1 MQNAAEP
8 SRVPDLSIIIVNYE
22 TPEYTLQ
29 CLRSL
34 REHAPHCPHEI
45 IVIDNGSRDSSLE
58 AIRSAY
64 PEVKLIE
71 TGENAGFSR
80 ANNLGVHNSRGR
92 YILFLNSDTQILN
105 GAVQKMVNILG
116 ESPSVGIVAPKQ
128 VDGEGKLQ
136 LSWGAFPTLS
146 SEIVRKVFHHRLSLN
161 DARIRD
167 YLEER
172 YSGLSEVDWVSG
184 SCFMVRRQALTEA
197 GLFDR
202 NFFMYFEDIDLCRRV
217 KDRGWQIQ
225 YNAELG
231 IIHYGGVSA
240 SKNIL
245 KVLLEYRRSQLYFTR
260 KYYGL
265 GGVLLLKA
273 ILLAKYG
280 THFFKWGA
288 AFAGARLLRLDDKS
302 AYAKLL
308 LTKKTTEL
316 IFGVRPKGVGL
327 DK

>member
-1 MQNAAEP
+1 MEP
-8 SRVPDLSIIIVNYE
+8 LAGPSDVPVLSIVIINYE

-34 REHAPHCPHEI
+34 REHAPRCPHEI

-58 AIRSAY
+58 TIRAAF
-64 PEVKLIE
+64 PDIALIE
-71 TGENAGFSR
+71 TGENAGFAR
-80 ANNLGVHNSRGR
+80 ASNLGIHNSRGR
-92 YILFLNSDTQILN
+92 YLLFLNSDTRILD
-105 GAVQKMVNILG
+105 AAIQKMVNILA
-116 ESPSVGIVAPKQ
+116 ETPSVGIVAPKQ

-136 LSWGAFPTLS
+136 LSWGQFPTLS
-146 SEIVRKVFHHRLSLN
+146 SELVRKVLHHRLSLN

-172 YSGLSEVDWVSG
+172 YAGPSAVDWVSG
-184 SCFMVRRQALTEA
+184 SCFMIRRQALTEA

-217 KDRGWQIQ
+217 KDRGWRIQ

-231 IIHYGGVSA
+231 IVHYGGVSA
-240 SKNIL
+240 RKNIL
-245 KVLLEYRRSQLYFTR
+245 KVLVEYRRSQIYFTR

-265 GGVLLLKA
+265 SGVLVLKA
-273 ILLAKYG
+273 LLLFKYG

-288 AFAGARLLRLDDKS
+288 AFAGARLLRLDDRS

-308 LTKKTTEL
+308 LTKKTVEL
-316 IFGVRPKGVGL
+316 VLGLRPEGIGVG
-327 DK
+327 D